1 MTEKLHFETMIN
13 APVAKVWEMMLG
25 AETYKQWT
33 AAFDPSS
40 YYEGSWEKGS
50 QIKFL
55 GDGGSGMLSEIVEN
69 VPAKF
74 ISIRHLGEIRN
85 GVEDTTSEAVQK
97 WLPAFENYTFEER
110 DGGTWLQID
119 LEVMS
124 SEESKKMMEMFK
136 DMWPNA
142 LLKLKEICER

>member
-110 DGGTWLQID
+110 EGGTWLQID
-119 LEVMS
+119 MEMQS
-124 SEESKKMMEMFK
+124 SEESKNMKEMFEG
-136 DMWPNA
+136 MWPKA
-142 LLKLKEICER
+142 LLKLKEICEA